1 MVSLILAVSYC
12 SPYWPTGIVEW
23 NKLFS
28 CSIFVAHHC
37 DLWTQAFFGSPKIQH
52 GCWHPSFEL
61 KYISSKSLS
70 LGPTFETPNVCVF
83 SYKLTAQNLWPQW
96 LEDQW
101 WPILL
106 VYLMSHQGVKLHL
119 CNEPL
124 AEERVWCLQ
133 SQCTGYTSR
142 LLLGWCLPT
151 LDDLGILWLE
161 ETFPKL
167 MPNFFWWSLTAS
179 YHCDTAWVHS

>member
-1 MVSLILAVSYC
+1 MVSLILVVSYC
-12 SPYWPTGIVEW
+12 SPYWPTSIVEW

-70 LGPTFETPNVCVF
+70 LGPTLETPHMCVF
-83 SYKLTAQNLWPQW
+83 SYKLTAQNFDPDDWKTND
-96 LEDQW
+96 DQFSWCIW
-101 WPILL
+101 W
-106 VYLMSHQGVKLHL
+106 VVKLHPWY
-119 CNEPL
+119 EPL
-124 AEERVWCLQ
+124 AKERVWCLQ
-133 SQCTGYTSR
+133 PQCTGYTSR

-151 LDDLGILWLE
+151 LDGFGGTVVRGNISKSHAQFLLVIPHSLLPLWY
-161 ETFPKL
+161 
-167 MPNFFWWSLTAS
+167 SLS
-179 YHCDTAWVHS
+179 S